1 MGDKAMSRLVVL
13 NDYKEVIKVFNEY
26 GSEVSSDFAMFTEEG
41 IYRAY
46 DTKPGMY
53 VVVRIRPKI
62 PKTVYEAYYE
72 VVLLDELNTELID
85 VGMTWIE
92 NTSEEKIYE
101 VAKYVLGKY
110 RFKRK
115 EQEQVV

>member
-1 MGDKAMSRLVVL
+1 MKYLVVL
-13 NDYKEVIKVFNEY
+13 NDYREVIKVFNEY

-41 IYRAY
+41 IYRVY
-46 DTKPGMY
+46 KHFEELENGLY
-53 VVVRIRPKI
+53 VIMRIRPKI

>member
-1 MGDKAMSRLVVL
+1 MSRLVVL
-13 NDYKEVIKVFNEY
+13 NDYKEIVRVYDEY
-26 GSEVSSDFAMFTEEG
+26 GNQVNNPYSMFTEEG

-46 DTKPGMY
+46 DTKTGMY

-110 RFKRK
+110 RYKRK
-115 EQEQVV
+115 AETEVV

>member
-1 MGDKAMSRLVVL
+1 M
-13 NDYKEVIKVFNEY
+13 
-26 GSEVSSDFAMFTEEG
+26 
-41 IYRAY
+41 
-46 DTKPGMY
+46 
-53 VVVRIRPKI
+53 
-62 PKTVYEAYYE
+62 YEAYYE

>member
-1 MGDKAMSRLVVL
+1 MSRLVVL
-13 NDYKEVIKVFNEY
+13 NDYREIVRVYDEY
-26 GSEVSSDFAMFTEEG
+26 GNQAYNNFSMFTEEG

-53 VVVRIRPKI
+53 VVVRIRSRI
-62 PKTVYEAYYE
+62 PKAVYEAFYE